1 MKKIF
6 YLLVFT
12 AFLCACGGS
21 AAVSN
26 GDKVDLDKFSFTAS
40 YRDLPKKGLDTSY
53 HTFSVKVDYGVISKL
68 ALRRDELENQLYID
82 GWRRIPYGAHVQ
94 VNIRFEDLIIQGS
107 EVKER
112 VETIKDKNGKETG
125 KRSTYVVEVP
135 YTFGAQAKL
144 TDYKGNF
151 IESITLASRDQRR
164 VHTSEVFPN
173 EAEAKAYSKY
183 GLLLL
188 TPQLMRQSMTNAL
201 SSLSNTLTYSYGYPE
216 RRVNDFFWVVA
227 SRKHPEFESHRRAWG
242 TFMQAI
248 TQMSPDEP
256 LDEVKKMMQPVI
268 EYYNKVLKLY
278 PTDSKGDKKMRYA
291 SHYNLAKIYWYLD
304 DPDSAIKEA
313 TELIINGYDSKDGN
327 RLEAGATDLKMLMRN
342 ARIYTRHFRVQV
354 QDYQGPDVASGSN

>member
-1 MKKIF
+1 MKNIF
-6 YLLVFT
+6 YLLAFT
-12 AFLCACGGS
+12 AFISGCGGT

-26 GDKVDLDKFSFTAS
+26 GEKVDLDKYSFSAS

-53 HTFSVKVDYGVISKL
+53 HTFSVKIEYGPLSKL
-68 ALRRDELENQLYID
+68 ALRRDELENQVYID

-94 VNIRFEDLIIQGS
+94 VSLRFEDLIIQGS

-112 VETIKDKNGKETG
+112 VETIKDKDGKETG
-125 KRSTYVVEVP
+125 KKTNYVVEVP
-135 YTFGAQAKL
+135 YTFGALAKI
-144 TDYKGNF
+144 TDYKGRF
-151 IESITLASRDQRR
+151 VESIELANRDQRR

-183 GLLLL
+183 GLVLL
-188 TPQLMRQSMTNAL
+188 TPQLMRQSMNNVL
-201 SSLSNTLTYSYGYPE
+201 SSLSNTLTYNYGYPE
-216 RRVNDFFWVVA
+216 RTVNDFFWVVA
-227 SRKHPEFESHRRAWG
+227 SRKHPEYENHRRAWG
-242 TFMQAI
+242 TFRQAI

-256 LDEVKKMMQPVI
+256 LNEVKQMMQPVI
-268 EYYNKVLKLY
+268 DYYNKVLKLY

-313 TELIINGYDSKDGN
+313 TELIINGYDAKDGS